1 MSLDK
6 YISKLPE
13 EAKEKDLFY
22 VRPLE
27 KISSLSKPWYSSVP
41 IGKHSLHAK
50 MKNMCSEAGI
60 SGHKTNHSLRATAAT
75 EMFRR
80 GAPEKLIQE
89 RTGHRSIEA
98 LRTYERLDEVQHKA
112 VSTMLS
118 NAPGTTRTMTYS
130 QHLMTSKTD
139 YSLNMPSASM
149 TPYMPSVNLH
159 DLHGCTIN
167 FNYPAPQPQ
176 PTPQPAIEPPLK

>member
-1 MSLDK
+1 MFCLRGGQQHRGLRLSQLKRFNKYVYYENTSKNRNGTFKQLRVKNKVVPLHPCPEAGERCPVFVLDR
-6 YISKLPE
+6 YISKLHE

-60 SGHKTNHSLRATAAT
+60 SGHKINHSLCATAAT

-98 LRTYERLDEVQHKA
+98 LHTYER
-112 VSTMLS
+112 
-118 NAPGTTRTMTYS
+118 
-130 QHLMTSKTD
+130 
-139 YSLNMPSASM
+139 
-149 TPYMPSVNLH
+149 
-159 DLHGCTIN
+159 
-167 FNYPAPQPQ
+167 
-176 PTPQPAIEPPLK
+176 

>member
-1 MSLDK
+1 
-6 YISKLPE
+6 
-13 EAKEKDLFY
+13 
-22 VRPLE
+22 
-27 KISSLSKPWYSSVP
+27 
-41 IGKHSLHAK
+41 
-50 MKNMCSEAGI
+50 MKNVCSEAGL
-60 SGHKTNHSLRATAAT
+60 SDHKTNHSLHATAAT
-75 EMFRR
+75 EIFRR
-80 GAPEKLIQE
+80 GAPEILIQE

-98 LRTYERLDEVQHKA
+98 LHTYERLDEVQHKA

-118 NAPGTTRTMTYS
+118 NAPGSTRTMTYS

>member
-1 MSLDK
+1 MS
-6 YISKLPE
+6 YV
-13 EAKEKDLFY
+13 DLCQQNQLLFCHY
-22 VRPLE
+22 KFGPPLNFLFPRS
-27 KISSLSKPWYSSVP
+27 IY
-41 IGKHSLHAK
+41 
-50 MKNMCSEAGI
+50 
-60 SGHKTNHSLRATAAT
+60 
-75 EMFRR
+75 
-80 GAPEKLIQE
+80 
-89 RTGHRSIEA
+89 RTGITSIET

-118 NAPGTTRTMTYS
+118 NAPGSTRTMTYS

-167 FNYPAPQPQ
+167 LTIQFHNPNQLLNQ
-176 PTPQPAIEPPLK
+176 Q